1 MSKFD
6 KVFEAREDQE
16 RESKKAVVKNNSVKS
31 SAVKSSTAKNKTS
44 KPAGNNSST
53 AAKSVSETPVEA
65 VAVVEPSKPEKQ
77 RGRPKAKRSDPAFIG
92 FTTYIR
98 KDTHL
103 KVKIALLQ
111 EGKGREMSELVEDLL
126 SNWTKNK

>member
-16 RESKKAVVKNNSVKS
+16 KESKKAVVKNNSVKN

-44 KPAGNNSST
+44 KSAGDNNSSG
-53 AAKSVSETPVEA
+53 AESLSETPVET
-65 VAVVEPSKPEKQ
+65 VASESPKPEKQ

-126 SNWTKNK
+126 SSWTKNK

>member
-6 KVFEAREDQE
+6 KVFEAREEKQQDKE
-16 RESKKAVVKNNSVKS
+16 NGGKPAAKNSSVKD
-31 SAVKSSTAKNKTS
+31 KTS
-44 KPAGNNSST
+44 KPAKRQKSSAPIT
-53 AAKSVSETPVEA
+53 VSEPSAPTT
-65 VAVVEPSKPEKQ
+65 VATESSKPEKQ
-77 RGRPKAKRSDPAFIG
+77 RGRPKAKRSDPAFMG

-126 SNWTKNK
+126 ANWSKNK

>member
-6 KVFEAREDQE
+6 KVFEAREEKQQDK
-16 RESKKAVVKNNSVKS
+16 ESGGKPSAKSSSVKS
-31 SAVKSSTAKNKTS
+31 KPS
-44 KPAGNNSST
+44 KPAKQNNSS
-53 AAKSVSETPVEA
+53 AAKMASESSEEVT
-65 VAVVEPSKPEKQ
+65 VAAESSKPEKQ
-77 RGRPKAKRSDPAFIG
+77 RGRPKAKRSDPAFIC

-111 EGKGREMSELVEDLL
+111 EGEGREMSELVEELL
-126 SNWTKNK
+126 VDWSKNK